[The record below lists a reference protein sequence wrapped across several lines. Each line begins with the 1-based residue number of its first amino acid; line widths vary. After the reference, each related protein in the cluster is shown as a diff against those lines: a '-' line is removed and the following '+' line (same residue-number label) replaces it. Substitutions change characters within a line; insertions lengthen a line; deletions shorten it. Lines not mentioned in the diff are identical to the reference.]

1 MKKYILTIKY
11 NEETG
16 KIDYIEEH
24 LETTECVEL
33 NEETISKL
41 TTQDLLEIMFHKD
54 YAKA

>member
-16 KIDYIEEH
+16 KIHYIEEH

>member
-11 NEETG
+11 NDDTG
-16 KIDYIEEH
+16 KIDFIEEH
-24 LETTECVEL
+24 LESTEGVEL